1 MRSELERAAVHAYM
15 DAQTVANTLWAL
27 ATLGWQAAE
36 GSMMRSAMERAAE
49 RVASSMKP
57 QEVADTLWALATLGW
72 QAGEGSMRSV
82 LVAAAERVAPSMK
95 PQEVA
100 NMMWALATLG
110 WQAGEGSM
118 RSALM
123 GAATRAISS
132 MDSPGV
138 ASTLWAVATLGWQ
151 AGEGSMRSE
160 LVGMAVRVA
169 PSMNAQ
175 DAAKTL
181 WALETL
187 GWQAGE
193 RAMRSALEGSPT
205 SSSAQ
210 KANTLVSS
218 VRLGSLDGLNRGC
231 MRPICVCAECGGN
244 GDLEFLI
251 VCGFQHEN
259 CLNAVHSYCM
269 RPPTAPTHPK
279 CRGWRCMH
287 CEERECAEN
296 AAVLEPASFEAEAP
310 DWYARVRGRQRS
322 SDHLSS
328 SVQICVYVCV
338 RLVY

>member
-1 MRSELERAAVHAYM
+1 
-15 DAQTVANTLWAL
+15 
-27 ATLGWQAAE
+27 
-36 GSMMRSAMERAAE
+36 
-49 RVASSMKP
+49 
-57 QEVADTLWALATLGW
+57 
-72 QAGEGSMRSV
+72 
-82 LVAAAERVAPSMK
+82 
-95 PQEVA
+95 
-100 NMMWALATLG
+100 
-110 WQAGEGSM
+110 
-118 RSALM
+118 
-123 GAATRAISS
+123 
-132 MDSPGV
+132 
-138 ASTLWAVATLGWQ
+138 
-151 AGEGSMRSE
+151 MRSE

-210 KANTLVSS
+210 EANTRVSS

-259 CLNAVHSYCM
+259 CLCAVHSYCM

-287 CEERECAEN
+287 CEEHARAEN
-296 AAVLEPASFEAEAP
+296 AAEPETPSMQTPSFEAEAP
-310 DWYARVRGRQRS
+310 DWYAFFLCDAVLAAY
-322 SDHLSS
+322 LS
-328 SVQICVYVCV
+328 
-338 RLVY
+338 L

>member
-1 MRSELERAAVHAYM
+1 
-15 DAQTVANTLWAL
+15 
-27 ATLGWQAAE
+27 
-36 GSMMRSAMERAAE
+36 
-49 RVASSMKP
+49 
-57 QEVADTLWALATLGW
+57 
-72 QAGEGSMRSV
+72 
-82 LVAAAERVAPSMK
+82 
-95 PQEVA
+95 
-100 NMMWALATLG
+100 
-110 WQAGEGSM
+110 M

-132 MDSPGV
+132 MDSLGV

-193 RAMRSALEGSPT
+193 RAMRSALEGPPT

-259 CLNAVHSYCM
+259 CLNAVHSYCI

-279 CRGWRCMH
+279 CRAWRCMH
-287 CEERECAEN
+287 CEEHARAET
-296 AAVLEPASFEAEAP
+296 AAEPETPSPQTPSFEAEAP
-310 DWYARVRGRQRS
+310 DWYAFFLCDAVLAAY
-322 SDHLSS
+322 LS
-328 SVQICVYVCV
+328 
-338 RLVY
+338 L